1 MPSPR
6 RIIAKICFSQ
16 SIQRLAND
24 KPAHFKKIAE
34 EVQVNSAPLFPA
46 TTFPAPKFWLE
57 WGRKDHHF
65 FIFPAPTFPA
75 PTFPAHSNNCLK
87 KLLSAILVFKKHK
100 SNK

>member
-34 EVQVNSAPLFPA
+34 EVQVRLQHCKRQWQARQGSQEEFPRPDGTNQ
-46 TTFPAPKFWLE
+46 TT
-57 WGRKDHHF
+57 
-65 FIFPAPTFPA
+65 
-75 PTFPAHSNNCLK
+75 
-87 KLLSAILVFKKHK
+87 
-100 SNK
+100 

>member
-65 FIFPAPTFPA
+65 LFFRPQLFRPQLFRPTQ
-75 PTFPAHSNNCLK
+75 TIVKKIVVSNPCIEK
-87 KLLSAILVFKKHK
+87 TQIK
-100 SNK
+100 